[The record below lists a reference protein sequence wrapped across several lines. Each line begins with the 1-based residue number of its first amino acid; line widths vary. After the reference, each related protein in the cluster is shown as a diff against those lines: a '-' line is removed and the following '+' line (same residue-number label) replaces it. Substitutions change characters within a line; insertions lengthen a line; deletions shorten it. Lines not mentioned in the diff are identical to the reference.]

1 MNVDGAIK
9 PGVSPPA
16 ESSVDRA
23 RRATSGSAP
32 APGSGEPPHEA
43 PAITVEGP
51 PRPRPAA
58 EAFAARKASKT
69 RGGTRLH
76 IDEATNQVIAQ
87 IVNVN
92 NEVIKQLPPEE
103 RLRIAARYRLYIGLV
118 FDKQI

>member
-1 MNVDGAIK
+1 MNVDGAIRT
-9 PGVSPPA
+9 GVTFPA
-16 ESSVDRA
+16 ESSVGRA
-23 RRATSGSAP
+23 RTATSGSAP
-32 APGSGEPPHEA
+32 APASRAPSHEA
-43 PAITVEGP
+43 PAITVEAP

-58 EAFAARKASKT
+58 EAIAARKASKT

-103 RLRIAARYRLYIGLV
+103 RLRIAMRFRQVVGLI